1 MPRVFFFFFLFA
13 VVVVV
18 VDVVR
23 CKNEIVETDYG
34 DF

>member
-23 CKNEIVETDYG
+23 CKTNVETDYG
-34 DF
+34 DL